1 MALNPTGC
9 QPQPLSENWFVFLA
23 HVPTLLFPPRLP
35 HPNRAPP
42 GSDGQG
48 AMSPV
53 HIYCMKDAVDE
64 HMYVIDM
71 PALRIPVKSGRF
83 LDSIFHA

>member
-1 MALNPTGC
+1 M
-9 QPQPLSENWFVFLA
+9 
-23 HVPTLLFPPRLP
+23 PTLLFPPP
-35 HPNRAPP
+35 APA